1 MPLLCLKIIY
11 LLDVLGIHCCVWAF
25 SNRSKWGILFV
36 VVCGLLIA
44 AVSPLIAKTEHGLQ
58 RRVGFGGCGAWAQQ
72 LWPTALTALGPM
84 ESSWTRDRTL
94 VS

>member
-44 AVSPLIAKTEHGLQ
+44 AVSPLIAKTEHGL
-58 RRVGFGGCGAWAQQ
+58 
-72 LWPTALTALGPM
+72 
-84 ESSWTRDRTL
+84 
-94 VS
+94 